1 MCKNLAKLADRA
13 IQVFFVVVLEAASIG
28 CLLATIVKITERATL
43 EAIVYFMISVLMG
56 WISYLQIKEIYEEVK
71 ESKTIKR

>member
-1 MCKNLAKLADRA
+1 MKYKLAKLADRA